1 MERQI
6 IAVEV
11 AAIAMDKE
19 EVEIPQNLE
28 TILPHQIRVGASNNF
43 NNSSNN
49 NKETKLLLKRQM
61 IKLPWPLFLQ

>member
-1 MERQI
+1 MAQQI
-6 IAVEV
+6 TVVEV

-19 EVEIPQNLE
+19 EVEIRQNLE
-28 TILPHQIRVGASNNF
+28 TILPHQIRVAASNNF

>member
-1 MERQI
+1 MGLQV
-6 IAVEV
+6 IAVEA

-19 EVEIPQNLE
+19 EVEILQNLE

-43 NNSSNN
+43 SNSSNN